1 MRGIITMKSNFFA
14 DYRDENHLD
23 IGLVIHTLW
32 YSYLFSVLVLIGRVV
47 IDVIFF
53 NFNLESI
60 PSDMVVFS
68 VIVGVAIYFVGC
80 IGAGIYN
87 YFDERDNRYALFN
100 TDALK
105 KWYALTPKKFVFS
118 SKGDVVYYIHNEESV
133 ATYNYRENN
142 FEKYYLDTTRMYP
155 RTLFEAFKYRHFVKG
170 VFKAMEKAEKNEAE
184 KLRAMQE
191 QKDIIYGNNEMLR
204 VMDSVQKDI
213 DEVHRINLEMIKIRK
228 EALDKRI
235 ELDRSVYRNNEMQ
248 RVMGSIQKDID
259 EVHRVPREIIKREII
274 KRRIEALDKR
284 IELDRSV

>member
-32 YSYLFSVLVLIGRVV
+32 YSYLFSVIVLIGRVV

-68 VIVGVAIYFVGC
+68 VIMGVAIFFVGS

-100 TDALK
+100 TEDLK

-118 SKGDVVYYIHNEESV
+118 SKGNVVYYIHNEKSV

-142 FEKYYLDTTRMYP
+142 FEKYNLDTTRMYP
-155 RTLFEAFKYRHFVKG
+155 KTFFEAIKYHHFVDNL
-170 VFKAMEKAEKNEAE
+170 FKAMEKAEKNEAE
-184 KLRAMQE
+184 KLRVIQE
-191 QKDIIYGNNEMLR
+191 QKDIIKGNNEML
-204 VMDSVQKDI
+204 
-213 DEVHRINLEMIKIRK
+213 
-228 EALDKRI
+228 
-235 ELDRSVYRNNEMQ
+235 

-259 EVHRVPREIIKREII
+259 MVLRESN
-274 KRRIEALDKR
+274 RRIKEETDKLA
-284 IELDRSV
+284 ELNSSV

>member
-32 YSYLFSVLVLIGRVV
+32 YSYLFSVIVLIGRVAV
-47 IDVIFF
+47 EAIF
-53 NFNLESI
+53 FNLESTVA
-60 PSDMVVFS
+60 DMVVFS

-100 TDALK
+100 TEDLK

-118 SKGDVVYYIHNEESV
+118 SKGDVVYYIHNEKSV

-155 RTLFEAFKYRHFVKG
+155 RTLFEAFKYRHFVDG
-170 VFKAMEKAEKNEAE
+170 VFRTMEKAEKNEAE
-184 KLRAMQE
+184 KLRVIQE
-191 QKDIIYGNNEMLR
+191 QKDIIKGNNEML
-204 VMDSVQKDI
+204 
-213 DEVHRINLEMIKIRK
+213 
-228 EALDKRI
+228 
-235 ELDRSVYRNNEMQ
+235 

-259 EVHRVPREIIKREII
+259 EVHRIKLEMIKRKKE
-274 KRRIEALDKR
+274 
-284 IELDRSV
+284 ELDRLVELNRSV